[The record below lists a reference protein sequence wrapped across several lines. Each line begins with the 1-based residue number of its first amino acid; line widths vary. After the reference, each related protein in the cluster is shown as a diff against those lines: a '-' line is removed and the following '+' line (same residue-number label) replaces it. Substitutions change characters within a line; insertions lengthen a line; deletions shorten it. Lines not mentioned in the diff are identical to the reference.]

1 MDKQYVDKPCLF
13 LYSNII
19 IAEIMIGSTNLKVIH
34 NSNLQIKQ
42 YRNSTN
48 SEFGLLIMWATNEKV
63 EIIVNSSKSKIILQ
77 KHG

>member
-1 MDKQYVDKPCLF
+1 
-13 LYSNII
+13 
-19 IAEIMIGSTNLKVIH
+19 MIGSTNLKVIH

-63 EIIVNSSKSKIILQ
+63 EIIVTSSKSKIIYKNMGNSKQDCRFGNKFLSDIYFFEVI
-77 KHG
+77 

>member
-1 MDKQYVDKPCLF
+1 
-13 LYSNII
+13 
-19 IAEIMIGSTNLKVIH
+19 MIGSTNLKVIQ

-42 YRNSTN
+42 YHNSTN
-48 SEFGLLIMWATNEKV
+48 SEFGLLIMGATNEKV